1 MKSIDNLHAS
11 LISASIV
18 IVVNVRHGQGHHF
31 IFFILSDRCA
41 DVTGSINFC
50 FRHDASFFLANFI
63 QTLFKRS

>member
-11 LISASIV
+11 LISVSIV

-31 IFFILSDRCA
+31 ILFILSDRCA
-41 DVTGSINFC
+41 DMTGSINFC
-50 FRHDASFFLANFI
+50 FRHDASLFLDHSM